1 MKTALGGGSQHR
13 EKAVNDS
20 GGGGINNA
28 ALPLSLHP
36 SVPRSLS
43 LSPSFLTRTPSDALP
58 LFVYSSVVVPPSRRS
73 SHLAARPQA
82 SGLSSR
88 GSSYQRASAASLSL
102 SFTAGRAAPRERC
115 GRPPGRKWWR
125 ARRSSS
131 RTLVHTRACRSVP
144 PLRTPPPLSQHL
156 WPPAPR
162 PLGSFSASPQPWAE
176 ATSAAG
182 SDDLI

>member
-28 ALPLSLHP
+28 GLPLSLQP

-43 LSPSFLTRTPSDALP
+43 PSFLPPTLSPP
-58 LFVYSSVVVPPSRRS
+58 LYVPPPVVACKPPLLL
-73 SHLAARPQA
+73 LAPASQA

-88 GSSYQRASAASLSL
+88 GSSYQPASAASFLCEFPCCQGGSEAEVGGGGGEMET
-102 SFTAGRAAPRERC
+102 FV
-115 GRPPGRKWWR
+115 RPLP
-125 ARRSSS
+125 ASTFS
-131 RTLVHTRACRSVP
+131 
-144 PLRTPPPLSQHL
+144 HL

-162 PLGSFSASPQPWAE
+162 PLGSSSVSPQPWAE
-176 ATSAAG
+176 ATSG
-182 SDDLI
+182 RRKR